1 MFFTILLHDLLTA
14 MDPSVLF
21 EFSIIRDMFGP
32 YQSFDNWDTAVID
45 CIREL
50 RTFNKGDKQERKT
63 LVIIDMEVSI

>member
-50 RTFNKGDKQERKT
+50 GTFNKGDK
-63 LVIIDMEVSI
+63 